1 MVNKSLKN
9 KKIINSAGAS
19 GIGLAT
25 AKVCLSRGAYVYLC
39 DIDNK
44 SLNKLNKNPL
54 INKRLF
60 KYNCDASD
68 ESQVLDLFKKI
79 SKKTKKID
87 ALINNVGVAGPT
99 GSLEKLRSK
108 DWEKTIQV
116 DVNSHF
122 YFTKKSIPL
131 LKKSKNGSIINISS
145 IAGLVGLS
153 NCSAYNA
160 SKGGVRLLTKNI
172 AVEYGEFNVRCN
184 SIHPGF
190 MATNMNDP
198 KVVAERGRDI
208 NALTD
213 AIPLK
218 RMGTAEDIANCAL
231 FLASDESVYV
241 TGSEYTVDAG
251 LTAK

>member
-9 KKIINSAGAS
+9 KKIIISAGAS

-44 SLNKLNKNPL
+44 SLNKLNKHPL

-87 ALINNVGVAGPT
+87 ALINNVGIAGPT
-99 GSLEKLRSK
+99 GSLEKLKSK
-108 DWEKTIQV
+108 DWENTLHV

-122 YFTKKSIPL
+122 YFTKNLFLL
-131 LKKSKNGSIINISS
+131 LKD
-145 IAGLVGLS
+145 L
-153 NCSAYNA
+153 
-160 SKGGVRLLTKNI
+160 
-172 AVEYGEFNVRCN
+172 
-184 SIHPGF
+184 
-190 MATNMNDP
+190 
-198 KVVAERGRDI
+198 
-208 NALTD
+208 
-213 AIPLK
+213 
-218 RMGTAEDIANCAL
+218 RMDQ
-231 FLASDESVYV
+231 
-241 TGSEYTVDAG
+241 
-251 LTAK
+251 